1 MEISPM
7 TTLQYSHAFSTH
19 SSRRCQIHGVPF
31 MHNLLFSIGE
41 ILKAC
46 VYSWEAIIP
55 GLRFNF
61 RSLFLPP
68 FLPHANPQIRL
79 PMLNILCEKT
89 SASRRMLDITVIS
102 NLINEPAKF
111 KEINI
116 ASVNKTLPVQC
127 LLIFIAYRREVRL
140 PRKKNTSRSITFIS
154 SWQICNTA
162 DLYHYSILVWG
173 CVRLRLPVTLRCQY
187 SATG

>member
-31 MHNLLFSIGE
+31 IHSLLVSIGE

-46 VYSWEAIIP
+46 VYSWEAIIS

-79 PMLNILCEKT
+79 PMPNICCEKT
-89 SASRRMLDITVIS
+89 SASRRMLDTAVIS

-116 ASVNKTLPVQC
+116 ASVNKTLTIRC
-127 LLIFIAYRREVRL
+127 LIMFIAYRKEVKTS
-140 PRKKNTSRSITFIS
+140 KKEKYFVAHCI
-154 SWQICNTA
+154 
-162 DLYHYSILVWG
+162 H
-173 CVRLRLPVTLRCQY
+173 
-187 SATG
+187 